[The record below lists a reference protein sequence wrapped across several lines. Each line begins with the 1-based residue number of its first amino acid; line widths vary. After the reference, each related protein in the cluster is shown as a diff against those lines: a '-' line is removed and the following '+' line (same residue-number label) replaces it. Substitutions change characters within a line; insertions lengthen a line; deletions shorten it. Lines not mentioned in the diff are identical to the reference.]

1 MYNMNTKNT
10 MNTKMGSLEIIIGNM
25 FSGKS
30 TELIRRI
37 NSILSINK
45 NIIVINYINDN
56 RYSTDSVSTH
66 DSIKIESLKVESLY
80 SIDSLRLK
88 NCDYIFIDEA
98 QFFSDLYPFVKEYVD
113 THNKKIVISGLDGD
127 SNRKKFGSIL
137 DLIPL
142 SDSVLKLKA
151 YCIKCLDGTHGP
163 FTKKIIDNNNNN
175 IIDIGGSDKYI
186 PVCRYHYLT

>member
-1 MYNMNTKNT
+1 MNTT
-10 MNTKMGSLEIIIGNM
+10 GSLELIIGNM

-37 NSILSINK
+37 NSIKSINN
-45 NIIVINYINDN
+45 NIIVINYLYDN

-66 DSIKIESLKVESLY
+66 NSTSIK
-80 SIDSLRLK
+80 SLRVITLMEIDK
-88 NCDYIFIDEA
+88 VLISKTEYIFIDEA
-98 QFFSDLYPFVKEYVD
+98 QFFTDLYQFVSEYCD
-113 THNKKIVISGLDGD
+113 TKKIIISGLDGD
-127 SNRKKFGSIL
+127 CNRNKFGTII

-151 YCIKCLDGTHGP
+151 YCIKCRDGTYGP
-163 FTKKIIDNNNNN
+163 FTKKIENNNTE

-186 PVCRYHYLT
+186 PVCRYHYIT